1 MSDPDEL
8 SPELRS
14 ILRSALD
21 LDQDERAYLASLNLP
36 AVWRKQAQAA
46 PDARWGW
53 LALLVVVAAFAA
65 WTLAGGFFGQ
75 VLDTANQ
82 VGLSTFVITSAIGLL
97 FETGQAVLEAAMQPA
112 LSLSQPLLAVLALVL
127 LFWPRIWMKS
137 APQTF
142 QGAHS

>member
-1 MSDPDEL
+1 MSSPDEL
-8 SPELRS
+8 TPQFVSA
-14 ILRSALD
+14 LRSALD
-21 LDQDERAYLASLNLP
+21 LDQDERAYLASLNL
-36 AVWRKQAQAA
+36 AAAWRNQAQPAS
-46 PDARWGW
+46 DSRWGW
-53 LALLVVVAAFAA
+53 LALLVVVAGFAA
-65 WTLAGGFFGQ
+65 WMLAGGPLGQ

-82 VGLSTFVITSAIGLL
+82 VGLSTLVLTSAVGLL
-97 FETGQAVLEAAMQPA
+97 VEFGQALLDAAMQPA